1 MSVISGERLRVLVL
15 DGSMVTG
22 VLHEHINAAS
32 VDVVLGSRFLRECS
46 PERPEDDAN
55 FIVDLAE
62 RKGPNLQEV
71 VLKDGEFLALLP
83 GECVLAETDNV
94 FNLPD
99 DVACE
104 FKLKSSHAR
113 SFLNHA
119 LAGWCDPGW
128 HGSVLTM
135 EYKNVSQF
143 HTILLRPGMPCGQ
156 MVFFQLSEPVPAD
169 LSYATKGRY
178 NNDKK
183 VEAMK
188 P

>member
-71 VLKDGEFLALLP
+71 VHRDLL
-83 GECVLAETDNV
+83 
-94 FNLPD
+94 
-99 DVACE
+99 
-104 FKLKSSHAR
+104 
-113 SFLNHA
+113 
-119 LAGWCDPGW
+119 
-128 HGSVLTM
+128 
-135 EYKNVSQF
+135 
-143 HTILLRPGMPCGQ
+143 
-156 MVFFQLSEPVPAD
+156 
-169 LSYATKGRY
+169 
-178 NNDKK
+178 
-183 VEAMK
+183 
-188 P
+188 